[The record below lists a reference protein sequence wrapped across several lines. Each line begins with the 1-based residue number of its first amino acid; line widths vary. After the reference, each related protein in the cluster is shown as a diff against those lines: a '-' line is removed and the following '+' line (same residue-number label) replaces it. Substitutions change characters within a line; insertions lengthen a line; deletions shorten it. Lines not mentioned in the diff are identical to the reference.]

1 MKENLNVY
9 YAISQDGFSSQEF
22 ILVED
27 NNHQYGIVS
36 CPKTTEFFRLPESK
50 IQNFSS
56 YIQEKDISAKDA
68 SQEPARS
75 KVSALLKHLKN
86 TEITK
91 PLSPNMVN
99 EALNSLNLK

>member
-1 MKENLNVY
+1 MKGNLNVY
-9 YAISQDGFSSQEF
+9 YSQNGFPPQEL

-50 IQNFSS
+50 IQNLSS
-56 YIQEKDISAKDA
+56 YIQEKGISAKDA

-75 KVSALLKHLKN
+75 KVSELLKHLKN
-86 TEITK
+86 TETEK
-91 PLSPNMVN
+91 PLSPNMID